1 MKKHLIKDVV
11 ENSIAD
17 QLEIK
22 SGDYLVSIDGNEIKD
37 VFDYHL
43 FSESSNLTVEIEESD
58 GEVWE
63 IDIEKDEDEDLG
75 FIFDNSLLD
84 EYKSCTNKCIFCF
97 IDQMPPGMR
106 ETLYFKD
113 DDSRLSFIQGNYVT
127 LTNMT
132 DDDVDRIIRYN
143 LSPINISIHTMD
155 KELRCK
161 MLNNRFAGDKLE
173 YIKKLNENN
182 ITMNAQ
188 IVLCK
193 GYNDKEKLDET
204 LEKMMP
210 FIPNMKSCSV
220 VPAGLTKYRE
230 GLAKLEPFTKEEARE
245 VIAQVEKWQKIFK
258 EKFGI
263 NYVYAADEFYMMSDT
278 PIPNEEYYDGYPQIE
293 NGVGMT
299 RSYLNEFYDYL
310 NSIDGDDRDR
320 NVSVVTGELFYNCS
334 LEMADAIKKKFPN
347 VDAKVYKI
355 INDFFGH
362 TITVTGL
369 LVGHDIIEQLKGK
382 DLGDELL
389 LPANTLKYGEDIFL
403 DDVSLDDLKCV
414 LQTKPI
420 IVKSNGKDFVDKVLG
435 NAENSDELDTRNK
448 YEL

>member
-1 MKKHLIKDVV
+1 MRKHLIKDVV
-11 ENSIAD
+11 QNSIAE

-22 SGDYLVSIDGNEIKD
+22 NGDYLLSIDGKEIKD
-37 VFDYHL
+37 IFDYHL
-43 FSESSNLTVEIEESD
+43 LSESENLTLEIEASD
-58 GEVWE
+58 GEIWE
-63 IDIEKDEDEDLG
+63 IDIEKDEDQDLG
-75 FIFDNSLLD
+75 LIFDNELLD

-143 LSPINISIHTMD
+143 LSPINISVHTMD

-173 YIKKLNENN
+173 YIKKLNDNN

-210 FIPNMKSCSV
+210 YVPNLKSCSV
-220 VPAGLTKYRE
+220 VPAGLTKFRE
-230 GLAKLEPFTKEEARE
+230 GLAELEPFTKEEAKE
-245 VIAQVEKWQKIFK
+245 VIAQVDKWQKVFK

-278 PIPNEEYYDGYPQIE
+278 PIPEEDYYDGYPQIE

-310 NSIDGDDRDR
+310 DSYEGDDRVR
-320 NVSVVTGELFYNCS
+320 TVSVVTGELFYNCS
-334 LEMADAIKKKFPN
+334 LEMADAINKKYPN
-347 VDAKVYKI
+347 IDIKVYKI

-369 LVGHDIIEQLKGK
+369 LVGKDIIDQLKGK

-389 LPANTLKYGEDIFL
+389 LPANTLKWGEDIFL
-403 DDVSLDDLKCV
+403 DDVSLDELKDV
-414 LQTKPI
+414 LQTTPV
-420 IVKSNGKDFVDKVLG
+420 IVKSNGKDFIDKILG
-435 NAENSDELDTRNK
+435 EDNE
-448 YEL
+448 

>member
-1 MKKHLIKDVV
+1 MKKHLIKDVI

-17 QLEIK
+17 QLDIK
-22 SGDYLVSIDGNEIKD
+22 SGDYLLSIDGNEIKD
-37 VFDYHL
+37 IFDYHL
-43 FSESSNLTVEIEESD
+43 LSETEYLTLEIEASD
-58 GEVWE
+58 GEIWE
-63 IDIEKDEDEDLG
+63 IEIEKDEDQDLG
-75 FIFDNSLLD
+75 IIFNNELLD

-143 LSPINISIHTMD
+143 LSPINISVHTMD

-161 MLNNRFAGDKLE
+161 MLNNRFAGEKLE
-173 YIKKLNENN
+173 YIKRLNENN

-230 GLAKLEPFTKEEARE
+230 GLAPLEPFTIGEAKE
-245 VIAQVEKWQKIFK
+245 VIDQVDKWQKVFK
-258 EKFGI
+258 EKFNI
-263 NYVYAADEFYMMSDT
+263 NYVYAADEFYMMSNT
-278 PIPNEEYYDGYPQIE
+278 PIPDEDYYDGYPQIE

-310 NSIDGDDRDR
+310 DSLEGDDRVRD
-320 NVSVVTGELFYNCS
+320 VSVVTGVLFYNCS
-334 LEMADAIKKKFPN
+334 LEMADAINKKFPN
-347 VDAKVYKI
+347 VNIRVYKI

-369 LVGHDIIEQLKGK
+369 LVGEDIINQLKGK
-382 DLGDELL
+382 EFGDELL
-389 LPANTLKYGEDIFL
+389 LPANTLKFGEDIFL
-403 DDVSLDDLKCV
+403 DDVTLDELKEV
-414 LQTKPI
+414 LQTTPI

-435 NAENSDELDTRNK
+435 EDNE
-448 YEL
+448 

>member
-37 VFDYHL
+37 IFDYHL
-43 FSESSNLTVEIEESD
+43 LSESSDLTIEIEDAD
-58 GEVWE
+58 GEIWE
-63 IDIEKDEDEDLG
+63 IDIEKDEDQDLG
-75 FIFDNSLLD
+75 IVFDNELLD
-84 EYKSCTNKCIFCF
+84 EYRSCTNKCIFCF

-143 LSPINISIHTMD
+143 LSPINISVHTMD

-173 YIKKLNENN
+173 YIEKLNDNN

-210 FIPNMKSCSV
+210 YIPNLKSCSV
-220 VPAGLTKYRE
+220 VPAGLTKFRA
-230 GLAKLEPFTKEEARE
+230 GLAELEPFTKEEAKE
-245 VIAQVEKWQKIFK
+245 VIAQVDKWQKIFK

-278 PIPNEEYYDGYPQIE
+278 PIPVEDYYDGYPQIE

-299 RSYLNEFYDYL
+299 RSYLNEFYEYL
-310 NSIDGDDRDR
+310 DTLKGDDRVRD
-320 NVSVVTGELFYNCS
+320 VSVVTGELFYNCS
-334 LEMADAIKKKFPN
+334 LEMADAINKKYPN
-347 VDAKVYKI
+347 INIRVYKI

-369 LVGHDIIEQLKGK
+369 LVGRDIIDQLKGK
-382 DLGDELL
+382 ELGDELL
-389 LPANTLKYGEDIFL
+389 LPANTLKWGEDIFL
-403 DDVSLDDLKCV
+403 DDVSLDELKEV
-414 LQTKPI
+414 LQTSPI
-420 IVKSNGKDFVDKVLG
+420 IVKSNGKDFIDKVLG
-435 NAENSDELDTRNK
+435 EDHE
-448 YEL
+448 

>member
-11 ENSIAD
+11 KNSIAD

-37 VFDYHL
+37 IFDYHL
-43 FSESSNLTVEIEESD
+43 FSESSNLTVEIEDAD
-58 GEVWE
+58 GEIWE

-143 LSPINISIHTMD
+143 LSPINISVHTMD
-155 KELRCK
+155 KDLRCK
-161 MLNNRFAGDKLE
+161 MLNNRFAGDKLD

-193 GYNDKEKLDET
+193 GYNDKEELDKT
-204 LEKMMP
+204 LEQMMP
-210 FIPNMKSCSV
+210 YVPNMKSCSV

-230 GLAKLEPFTKEEARE
+230 DLAKLEPFTADDAKE
-245 VIAQVEKWQKIFK
+245 VIAQVDRWQKVFK
-258 EKFGI
+258 DKFDI

-278 PIPNEEYYDGYPQIE
+278 PIPDEDYYDGYPQIE

-299 RSYLNEFYDYL
+299 RSYLNEFYEYL
-310 NSIDGDDRDR
+310 DCIKGDDRKRD
-320 NVSVVTGELFYNCS
+320 VSVVTGELFYNTS
-334 LEMADAIKKKFPN
+334 LEMADAINKKFPN
-347 VDAKVYKI
+347 IKIRVYSI
-355 INDFFGH
+355 VNDFFGH
-362 TITVTGL
+362 SITVTGL
-369 LVGHDIIEQLKGK
+369 LTGNDIIGQLKGK
-382 DLGDELL
+382 ELGDEVL
-389 LPANTLKYGEDIFL
+389 LPANTLKHGEDVFL
-403 DDVSLDDLKCV
+403 DDVSLDELKEV
-414 LQTKPI
+414 LQTTPI
-420 IVKSNGKDFVDKVLG
+420 IVKSNGKDFINKVIG
-435 NAENSDELDTRNK
+435 ENNE
-448 YEL
+448 

>member
-37 VFDYHL
+37 IFDYHL
-43 FSESSNLTVEIEESD
+43 LSESSDLTIEIEDAD
-58 GEVWE
+58 GEIWE
-63 IDIEKDEDEDLG
+63 IDIEKDEDQDLG
-75 FIFDNSLLD
+75 IVFDNELLD
-84 EYKSCTNKCIFCF
+84 EYRSCTNKCIFCF

-143 LSPINISIHTMD
+143 LSPINISVHTMD

-173 YIKKLNENN
+173 YIEKLNDNN

-210 FIPNMKSCSV
+210 YIPNLKSCSV
-220 VPAGLTKYRE
+220 VPAGLTKFRA
-230 GLAKLEPFTKEEARE
+230 GLAELEPFTKEEAKE
-245 VIAQVEKWQKIFK
+245 VIAQVDKWQKIFK

-278 PIPNEEYYDGYPQIE
+278 PIPDEDYYDGYPQIE

-299 RSYLNEFYDYL
+299 RSYLNEFYEYL
-310 NSIDGDDRDR
+310 DTLKGDDRVRD
-320 NVSVVTGELFYNCS
+320 VSVVTGELFYNCS
-334 LEMADAIKKKFPN
+334 LEMADAINKKYPN
-347 VDAKVYKI
+347 INIRVYKI

-369 LVGHDIIEQLKGK
+369 LVGKDIIDQLKGK
-382 DLGDELL
+382 ELGDELL
-389 LPANTLKYGEDIFL
+389 LPANTLKWGEDIFL
-403 DDVSLDDLKCV
+403 DDVSLDELKEV
-414 LQTKPI
+414 LQTSPI
-420 IVKSNGKDFVDKVLG
+420 IVKSNGKDFIDKVLG
-435 NAENSDELDTRNK
+435 EDHE
-448 YEL
+448 

>member
-1 MKKHLIKDVV
+1 MRKHLIKDVV
-11 ENSIAD
+11 QNSIAD

-22 SGDYLVSIDGNEIKD
+22 NGDYLLSIDGKEIKD
-37 VFDYHL
+37 IFDYHL
-43 FSESSNLTVEIEESD
+43 LSESENLTLEIEASD
-58 GEVWE
+58 GEIWE
-63 IDIEKDEDEDLG
+63 IDIEKDEDQDLG
-75 FIFDNSLLD
+75 LIFDNELLD

-143 LSPINISIHTMD
+143 LSPINISVHTMD

-173 YIKKLNENN
+173 YIKKLNDNN

-210 FIPNMKSCSV
+210 YVPNLKSCSV
-220 VPAGLTKYRE
+220 VPAGLTKFRE
-230 GLAKLEPFTKEEARE
+230 GLAKLEPFTKEEAKE
-245 VIAQVEKWQKIFK
+245 VIAQVDKWQKIFK
-258 EKFGI
+258 DKFGI

-278 PIPNEEYYDGYPQIE
+278 PIPEEDYYDGYPQIE

-310 NSIDGDDRDR
+310 DSYEGDDRVR
-320 NVSVVTGELFYNCS
+320 TVSVVTGELFYNCS
-334 LEMADAIKKKFPN
+334 LEMADAINKKYPN
-347 VDAKVYKI
+347 IDIKVYKI

-369 LVGHDIIEQLKGK
+369 LVGKDIIDQLKGK

-389 LPANTLKYGEDIFL
+389 LPANTLKWGEDIFL
-403 DDVSLDDLKCV
+403 DDVSLDELKDV
-414 LQTKPI
+414 LQTTPV
-420 IVKSNGKDFVDKVLG
+420 IVKSNGKDFIDKILG
-435 NAENSDELDTRNK
+435 EENE
-448 YEL
+448 

>member
-43 FSESSNLTVEIEESD
+43 FSESSNLTVEIEDSE

-161 MLNNRFAGDKLE
+161 MLNNRFAGEKLE

-230 GLAKLEPFTKEEARE
+230 GLAELKPFTKEEAKE
-245 VIAQVEKWQKIFK
+245 VIAQVEKWQKVCK

-278 PIPNEEYYDGYPQIE
+278 PIPDEDYYDGYPQIE

-299 RSYLNEFYDYL
+299 RSYMNEFYDYL
-310 NSIDGDDRDR
+310 NSIDGDDRAR

-347 VDAKVYKI
+347 VDAKAYK
-355 INDFFGH
+355 
-362 TITVTGL
+362 T
-369 LVGHDIIEQLKGK
+369 
-382 DLGDELL
+382 
-389 LPANTLKYGEDIFL
+389 
-403 DDVSLDDLKCV
+403 
-414 LQTKPI
+414 
-420 IVKSNGKDFVDKVLG
+420 
-435 NAENSDELDTRNK
+435 
-448 YEL
+448 

>member
-1 MKKHLIKDVV
+1 MRKHLIKDVV
-11 ENSIAD
+11 QNSIAD

-22 SGDYLVSIDGNEIKD
+22 NGDYLLSIDGKEIKD
-37 VFDYHL
+37 IFDYHL
-43 FSESSNLTVEIEESD
+43 LSESENLTLEIEASD
-58 GEVWE
+58 GEIWE
-63 IDIEKDEDEDLG
+63 IDIEKDEDQDLG
-75 FIFDNSLLD
+75 LIFDNELLD

-143 LSPINISIHTMD
+143 LSPINISVHTMD

-173 YIKKLNENN
+173 YIKKLNDNN

-210 FIPNMKSCSV
+210 YVPNLKSCSV
-220 VPAGLTKYRE
+220 VPAGLTKFRE
-230 GLAKLEPFTKEEARE
+230 GLAELEQFTKEEAKE
-245 VIAQVEKWQKIFK
+245 VIAQVDKWQKIFK
-258 EKFGI
+258 DKFGI

-278 PIPNEEYYDGYPQIE
+278 PIPEEDYYDGYPQIE

-310 NSIDGDDRDR
+310 DSYEGDDRVR
-320 NVSVVTGELFYNCS
+320 TVSVVTGELFYNCS
-334 LEMADAIKKKFPN
+334 LEMADAINKKYPN
-347 VDAKVYKI
+347 IDIKVYKI

-369 LVGHDIIEQLKGK
+369 LVGKDIIDQLKEK

-389 LPANTLKYGEDIFL
+389 LPANTLKWGEDIFL
-403 DDVSLDDLKCV
+403 DDVSLDELKDV
-414 LQTKPI
+414 LQTTPV
-420 IVKSNGKDFVDKVLG
+420 IVKSNGKDFIDKILG
-435 NAENSDELDTRNK
+435 EENE
-448 YEL
+448 

>member
-1 MKKHLIKDVV
+1 MRKHLIKDVV
-11 ENSIAD
+11 QNSIAD

-22 SGDYLVSIDGNEIKD
+22 NGDYLLSIDGKEIKD
-37 VFDYHL
+37 IFDYHL
-43 FSESSNLTVEIEESD
+43 LSESENLTLEIEASD
-58 GEVWE
+58 GEIWE
-63 IDIEKDEDEDLG
+63 IDIEKDEDQDLG
-75 FIFDNSLLD
+75 LIFDNELLD

-132 DDDVDRIIRYN
+132 DDDVDRIVRYN
-143 LSPINISIHTMD
+143 LSPINISVHTMD

-173 YIKKLNENN
+173 YIKKLNDNN

-210 FIPNMKSCSV
+210 YVPNLKSCSV
-220 VPAGLTKYRE
+220 VPAGLTKFRE
-230 GLAKLEPFTKEEARE
+230 GLAELEPFTKEEAKE
-245 VIAQVEKWQKIFK
+245 VIAQVDKWQKIFK
-258 EKFGI
+258 DKFGI

-278 PIPNEEYYDGYPQIE
+278 PIPEEDYYDGYPQIE

-310 NSIDGDDRDR
+310 DSYEGDDRVR
-320 NVSVVTGELFYNCS
+320 TVSVVTGELFYKCS
-334 LEMADAIKKKFPN
+334 LEMADAINKKYPN
-347 VDAKVYKI
+347 IDIKIYKI

-369 LVGHDIIEQLKGK
+369 LVGQDIIDQLKGK

-389 LPANTLKYGEDIFL
+389 LPANTLKWGEDIFL
-403 DDVSLDDLKCV
+403 DDVSLDELKDV
-414 LQTKPI
+414 LQTTPV
-420 IVKSNGKDFVDKVLG
+420 IVKSNGKDFIDKILG
-435 NAENSDELDTRNK
+435 EENE
-448 YEL
+448 

>member
-43 FSESSNLTVEIEESD
+43 FSESSELTIEIEDANSEI
-58 GEVWE
+58 WE
-63 IDIEKDEDEDLG
+63 IDIEKDEDQDLG
-75 FIFDNSLLD
+75 FIFDNTLLD

-132 DDDVDRIIRYN
+132 DEDVDRIIRYN
-143 LSPINISIHTMD
+143 LSPINISVHTMD
-155 KELRCK
+155 RDLRCK
-161 MLNNRFAGDKLE
+161 MLNNRFAGDKLD
-173 YIKKLNENN
+173 YIEKLNENN

-204 LEKMMP
+204 LEKM
-210 FIPNMKSCSV
+210 IEYVPNMKSCSV
-220 VPAGLTKYRE
+220 VPAGLTKFRE
-230 GLAKLEPFTKEEARE
+230 GLAELEPFTKEEAKE
-245 VIAQVEKWQKIFK
+245 VIAQVDKWQTVFK

-278 PIPNEEYYDGYPQIE
+278 PIPDEEYYDGYPQIE

-310 NSIDGDDRDR
+310 DSLQGDDRTRD
-320 NVSVVTGELFYNCS
+320 VSVVTGELFYNCS
-334 LEMADAIKKKFPN
+334 LEMADAINKKYPN
-347 VDAKVYKI
+347 VNIRVYKI

-369 LVGHDIIEQLKGK
+369 LVGRDIIDQLKGK
-382 DLGDELL
+382 ELGDDLL
-389 LPANTLKYGEDIFL
+389 LPANTLKFGEDIFL
-403 DDVSLDDLKCV
+403 DDVSLDELKEV
-414 LQTKPI
+414 LQTTPI
-420 IVKSNGKDFVDKVLG
+420 IVKSNGKDFIDKVLG
-435 NAENSDELDTRNK
+435 EDNE
-448 YEL
+448 

>member
-1 MKKHLIKDVV
+1 MRKHLIKDVV
-11 ENSIAD
+11 QNSIAD

-22 SGDYLVSIDGNEIKD
+22 NGDYLLSIDEKEIKD
-37 VFDYHL
+37 IFDYHL
-43 FSESSNLTVEIEESD
+43 LSESENLTLEIEVSD
-58 GEVWE
+58 GEIWE
-63 IDIEKDEDEDLG
+63 IDIEKDEDQDLG
-75 FIFDNSLLD
+75 LIFDNELLD

-143 LSPINISIHTMD
+143 LSPINISVHTMD

-173 YIKKLNENN
+173 YIKKLNDNN

-210 FIPNMKSCSV
+210 YVPNLKSCSV
-220 VPAGLTKYRE
+220 VPAGLTKFRE
-230 GLAKLEPFTKEEARE
+230 GLAELEPFTKEEAKE
-245 VIAQVEKWQKIFK
+245 VIAQVDKWQKIFK
-258 EKFGI
+258 DKFGI

-278 PIPNEEYYDGYPQIE
+278 PIPEEDYYDGYPQIE

-310 NSIDGDDRDR
+310 DSYEGDERAR
-320 NVSVVTGELFYNCS
+320 SVSVVTGELFYKCS
-334 LEMADAIKKKFPN
+334 LEMADAINKKYPN
-347 VDAKVYKI
+347 IDIKVYKI

-369 LVGHDIIEQLKGK
+369 LVGKDIIDQLKGK

-389 LPANTLKYGEDIFL
+389 LPANTLKWGEDIFL
-403 DDVSLDDLKCV
+403 DDVSLDELKDV
-414 LQTKPI
+414 LQTTPV
-420 IVKSNGKDFVDKVLG
+420 IVKSNGKDFIDKILG
-435 NAENSDELDTRNK
+435 EENE
-448 YEL
+448 

>member
-1 MKKHLIKDVV
+1 MRKHLIKDVV
-11 ENSIAD
+11 QNSIAD

-22 SGDYLVSIDGNEIKD
+22 NGDYLLSIDGKEIKD
-37 VFDYHL
+37 IFDYHL
-43 FSESSNLTVEIEESD
+43 LSESENLTLEIEASD
-58 GEVWE
+58 GEIWE
-63 IDIEKDEDEDLG
+63 IDIEKDEDQDLG
-75 FIFDNSLLD
+75 LIFDNELLD

-143 LSPINISIHTMD
+143 LSPINISVHTMD

-173 YIKKLNENN
+173 YIKKLNDNN

-210 FIPNMKSCSV
+210 YVPNLKSCSV
-220 VPAGLTKYRE
+220 VPAGLTKFRE
-230 GLAKLEPFTKEEARE
+230 GLAELEPFTKEEAKE
-245 VIAQVEKWQKIFK
+245 VIAQVDKWQKAFK

-278 PIPNEEYYDGYPQIE
+278 PIPEEDYYDGYPQIE

-310 NSIDGDDRDR
+310 DSYEGDERAR
-320 NVSVVTGELFYNCS
+320 SVSVVTGELFYNCS
-334 LEMADAIKKKFPN
+334 LEMADVINKKYPN
-347 VDAKVYKI
+347 IDIKVYKI

-369 LVGHDIIEQLKGK
+369 LVGKDIIDQLKGK

-389 LPANTLKYGEDIFL
+389 LPANTLKWGEDIFL
-403 DDVSLDDLKCV
+403 DDVSLDELKDV
-414 LQTKPI
+414 LQTTPV
-420 IVKSNGKDFVDKVLG
+420 IVKSNGKDFIDKILG
-435 NAENSDELDTRNK
+435 EENE
-448 YEL
+448 

>member
-1 MKKHLIKDVV
+1 MRKHLIKDVV
-11 ENSIAD
+11 QNSIAD

-22 SGDYLVSIDGNEIKD
+22 NGDYLLSIDGKEIKD
-37 VFDYHL
+37 IFDYHL
-43 FSESSNLTVEIEESD
+43 LSESENLTLEIEASD
-58 GEVWE
+58 GEIWE
-63 IDIEKDEDEDLG
+63 IDIEKDEDQDLG
-75 FIFDNSLLD
+75 LIFDNELLD

-143 LSPINISIHTMD
+143 LSPINISVHTMD

-173 YIKKLNENN
+173 YIKKLNDNN

-210 FIPNMKSCSV
+210 YVPNLKSCSV
-220 VPAGLTKYRE
+220 VPAGLTKFRE
-230 GLAKLEPFTKEEARE
+230 GLAELEPFTKEEAKE
-245 VIAQVEKWQKIFK
+245 VIAQVDKWQKVFK

-278 PIPNEEYYDGYPQIE
+278 PIPEEDYYDGYPQIE

-310 NSIDGDDRDR
+310 DSYEGDDRVR
-320 NVSVVTGELFYNCS
+320 TVSVVTGELFYNCS
-334 LEMADAIKKKFPN
+334 LEMADAINEKYPN
-347 VDAKVYKI
+347 IDIKVYKI

-369 LVGHDIIEQLKGK
+369 LVGKDIIDQLKGK

-389 LPANTLKYGEDIFL
+389 LPANTLKWGEDIFL
-403 DDVSLDDLKCV
+403 DDVSLDELKDV
-414 LQTKPI
+414 LQTTPV
-420 IVKSNGKDFVDKVLG
+420 IVKSNGKDFIDKILG
-435 NAENSDELDTRNK
+435 EENE
-448 YEL
+448 

>member
-22 SGDYLVSIDGNEIKD
+22 SGDYLLSIDGNEIKD
-37 VFDYHL
+37 IFDYHL
-43 FSESSNLTVEIEESD
+43 LSESEELTLEIEASD
-58 GEVWE
+58 GEIWE
-63 IDIEKDEDEDLG
+63 IDIEKDEDQDLG
-75 FIFDNSLLD
+75 LIFDNELLD

-132 DDDVDRIIRYN
+132 DEDVDRIIRYN
-143 LSPINISIHTMD
+143 LSPINISVHTMD

-173 YIKKLNENN
+173 YIKKLNDNN

-210 FIPNMKSCSV
+210 YVPNLKSCSV
-220 VPAGLTKYRE
+220 VPAGLTKFRE
-230 GLAKLEPFTKEEARE
+230 GLAKLEPFTKEEAKE
-245 VIAQVEKWQKIFK
+245 VIAQVDKWQKAFK

-278 PIPNEEYYDGYPQIE
+278 PIPEEDYYDGYPQIE

-299 RSYLNEFYDYL
+299 RSYLNEFYDHLDSYE
-310 NSIDGDDRDR
+310 GDDRVR
-320 NVSVVTGELFYNCS
+320 SVSVVTGELFYNCS
-334 LEMADAIKKKFPN
+334 LEMADAINKKYPN
-347 VDAKVYKI
+347 IDIKVYKI

-369 LVGHDIIEQLKGK
+369 LVGKDIIEQLKGK

-389 LPANTLKYGEDIFL
+389 LPANTLKWGEDIFL
-403 DDVSLDDLKCV
+403 DDVSLDELKDV
-414 LQTKPI
+414 LQTTPV
-420 IVKSNGKDFVDKVLG
+420 IVKSNGKDFIDKILG
-435 NAENSDELDTRNK
+435 EENE
-448 YEL
+448 

>member
-1 MKKHLIKDVV
+1 MKKHLIKDVI

-22 SGDYLVSIDGNEIKD
+22 SGDYLLSIDGNEIKD
-37 VFDYHL
+37 IFDYHL
-43 FSESSNLTVEIEESD
+43 LSESEELTLEIEASD
-58 GEVWE
+58 GEIWE
-63 IDIEKDEDEDLG
+63 IDIEKDEDQDLG
-75 FIFDNSLLD
+75 LIFDNELLD

-132 DDDVDRIIRYN
+132 DEDVDRIIRYN
-143 LSPINISIHTMD
+143 LSPINISVHTMD

-173 YIKKLNENN
+173 YIKKLNDNN

-210 FIPNMKSCSV
+210 YVPNLKSCSV
-220 VPAGLTKYRE
+220 VPAGLTKFRE
-230 GLAKLEPFTKEEARE
+230 GLAKLEPFTKEEAKE
-245 VIAQVEKWQKIFK
+245 VIAQVDKWQKAFK

-278 PIPNEEYYDGYPQIE
+278 PIPEEDYYDGYPQIE

-299 RSYLNEFYDYL
+299 RSYLNEFYDHLDSYE
-310 NSIDGDDRDR
+310 GDDRVR
-320 NVSVVTGELFYNCS
+320 SVSVVTGELFYNCS
-334 LEMADAIKKKFPN
+334 LEMADAINKKYPN
-347 VDAKVYKI
+347 IDIKVYKI

-369 LVGHDIIEQLKGK
+369 LVGKDIIEQLKGK

-389 LPANTLKYGEDIFL
+389 LPANTLKWGEDIFL
-403 DDVSLDDLKCV
+403 DDVSLDELKDV
-414 LQTKPI
+414 LQTTPV
-420 IVKSNGKDFVDKVLG
+420 IVKSNGKDFIDKILG
-435 NAENSDELDTRNK
+435 EENE
-448 YEL
+448 

>member
-1 MKKHLIKDVV
+1 MRKHLIKDVV
-11 ENSIAD
+11 QNSIAD

-22 SGDYLVSIDGNEIKD
+22 NGDYLLSIDGKEIKD
-37 VFDYHL
+37 IFDYHL
-43 FSESSNLTVEIEESD
+43 LSESENLTLEIEASD
-58 GEVWE
+58 GEIWE
-63 IDIEKDEDEDLG
+63 IDIEKDEDQDLG
-75 FIFDNSLLD
+75 LIFDNELLD

-143 LSPINISIHTMD
+143 LSPINISVHTMD

-173 YIKKLNENN
+173 YIKKLNDNN

-210 FIPNMKSCSV
+210 YVPNLKSCSV
-220 VPAGLTKYRE
+220 VPAGLTKFRE
-230 GLAKLEPFTKEEARE
+230 GLAELEPFTKEEAKE
-245 VIAQVEKWQKIFK
+245 VIAQVDKWQKIFK
-258 EKFGI
+258 DKFGI

-278 PIPNEEYYDGYPQIE
+278 PIPEEDYYDGYPQIE

-310 NSIDGDDRDR
+310 DSYEGDERAR
-320 NVSVVTGELFYNCS
+320 SVSVVTGELFYKCS
-334 LEMADAIKKKFPN
+334 LEMADAINKKYPN
-347 VDAKVYKI
+347 IDIKVYKI

-369 LVGHDIIEQLKGK
+369 LVGKDIIDQLKGK

-389 LPANTLKYGEDIFL
+389 LPANTLKWGEDIFL
-403 DDVSLDDLKCV
+403 DDVSLDELKDV
-414 LQTKPI
+414 LQTTPV
-420 IVKSNGKDFVDKVLG
+420 IVKSNGKDFIDKILG
-435 NAENSDELDTRNK
+435 EENE
-448 YEL
+448 

>member
-37 VFDYHL
+37 IFDYHL
-43 FSESSNLTVEIEESD
+43 LSESSELTIEIEDAD
-58 GEVWE
+58 GEIWE
-63 IDIEKDEDEDLG
+63 IDIEKDEDQDLG
-75 FIFDNSLLD
+75 IVFDNELLD
-84 EYKSCTNKCIFCF
+84 EYRSCTNKCIFCF

-127 LTNMT
+127 LTNMI

-143 LSPINISIHTMD
+143 LSPINISVHTMD

-173 YIKKLNENN
+173 YIEKLNDNN

-210 FIPNMKSCSV
+210 YIPNLKSCSV
-220 VPAGLTKYRE
+220 VPAGLTKFRA
-230 GLAKLEPFTKEEARE
+230 GLAELEPFTKEEAKE
-245 VIAQVEKWQKIFK
+245 VIAQVDKWQKIFK

-278 PIPNEEYYDGYPQIE
+278 PIPDEDYYDGYPQIE

-299 RSYLNEFYDYL
+299 RSYLNEFYEYL
-310 NSIDGDDRDR
+310 DTLEGDDRVRD
-320 NVSVVTGELFYNCS
+320 VSVVTGELFYNCS
-334 LEMADAIKKKFPN
+334 LEMADAIYKKYPN
-347 VDAKVYKI
+347 INIRVYKI

-369 LVGHDIIEQLKGK
+369 LVGRDIIDQLKGK
-382 DLGDELL
+382 ELGDELL
-389 LPANTLKYGEDIFL
+389 LPANTLKWGEDIFL
-403 DDVSLDDLKCV
+403 DDVSLDELKEV
-414 LQTKPI
+414 LQTSPI
-420 IVKSNGKDFVDKVLG
+420 IVKSNGKDFIDKVLG
-435 NAENSDELDTRNK
+435 EDHE
-448 YEL
+448 

>member
-1 MKKHLIKDVV
+1 MRKHLIKDVV
-11 ENSIAD
+11 QNSIAD

-22 SGDYLVSIDGNEIKD
+22 NGDYLLSIDGKEIKD
-37 VFDYHL
+37 IFDYHL
-43 FSESSNLTVEIEESD
+43 LSESENLTLEIEASD
-58 GEVWE
+58 GEIWE
-63 IDIEKDEDEDLG
+63 IDIEKDEDQDLG
-75 FIFDNSLLD
+75 LIFDNELLD

-127 LTNMT
+127 LTNMK

-143 LSPINISIHTMD
+143 LSPINISVHTMD

-173 YIKKLNENN
+173 YIKKLNDNN

-210 FIPNMKSCSV
+210 YVPNLKSCSV
-220 VPAGLTKYRE
+220 VPAGLTKFRE
-230 GLAKLEPFTKEEARE
+230 GLAELEPFTKEEAKE
-245 VIAQVEKWQKIFK
+245 VIAQVDKWQKVFK

-278 PIPNEEYYDGYPQIE
+278 PIPEEDYYDGYPQIE

-299 RSYLNEFYDYL
+299 RSYLNEFYEFLKSYK
-310 NSIDGDDRDR
+310 
-320 NVSVVTGELFYNCS
+320 VSVVTGELFYNCS
-334 LEMADAIKKKFPN
+334 LEMADAINKKYPN
-347 VDAKVYKI
+347 IDIKVYKI

-369 LVGHDIIEQLKGK
+369 LVGKDIIDQLKGK

-389 LPANTLKYGEDIFL
+389 LPANTLKWGEDIFL
-403 DDVSLDDLKCV
+403 DDVSLDELKDV
-414 LQTKPI
+414 LQTTPV
-420 IVKSNGKDFVDKVLG
+420 IVKSNGKDFIDKILG
-435 NAENSDELDTRNK
+435 EENE
-448 YEL
+448 

>member
-43 FSESSNLTVEIEESD
+43 FSESSELTIEIEDAD
-58 GEVWE
+58 GEIWE
-63 IDIEKDEDEDLG
+63 IDIEKDEDQDLG
-75 FIFDNSLLD
+75 FVFDNTLLD

-132 DDDVDRIIRYN
+132 DEDVDRIIRYN
-143 LSPINISIHTMD
+143 LSPINISVHTMD
-155 KELRCK
+155 KDLRCK
-161 MLNNRFAGDKLE
+161 MLNNRFAGDKLD
-173 YIKKLNENN
+173 YIERLNENN

-210 FIPNMKSCSV
+210 YVPNLKSCSV
-220 VPAGLTKYRE
+220 VPAGLTKFRE
-230 GLAKLEPFTKEEARE
+230 GLAELEPFTKEEAKE
-245 VIAQVEKWQKIFK
+245 VIAQVDKWQKVFK

-278 PIPNEEYYDGYPQIE
+278 PIPDEDYYDGYPQIE

-299 RSYLNEFYDYL
+299 RSYLNEFYEYL
-310 NSIDGDDRDR
+310 DSLQGDDRTRD
-320 NVSVVTGELFYNCS
+320 VSVVTGELFYNCS
-334 LEMADAIKKKFPN
+334 LEMAEAINKKYPN
-347 VDAKVYKI
+347 VNIRVYKI

-369 LVGHDIIEQLKGK
+369 LVGRDIIDQLKGK
-382 DLGDELL
+382 ELGDDLL
-389 LPANTLKYGEDIFL
+389 LPANTLKFGEDIFL
-403 DDVSLDDLKCV
+403 DDVSLDELKEV
-414 LQTKPI
+414 LQTTPI
-420 IVKSNGKDFVDKVLG
+420 IVKSNGKDFIDKVLG
-435 NAENSDELDTRNK
+435 EDNE
-448 YEL
+448 

>member
-1 MKKHLIKDVV
+1 MRKHLIKDVV

-37 VFDYHL
+37 IFDYHL
-43 FSESSNLTVEIEESD
+43 FSESSDLTIEIEDAD
-58 GEVWE
+58 GEIWE
-63 IDIEKDEDEDLG
+63 IDIEKDEDQDLG
-75 FIFDNSLLD
+75 IIFDNELLD

-143 LSPINISIHTMD
+143 LSPINISVHTMD
-155 KELRCK
+155 KDLRCK

-173 YIKKLNENN
+173 YIKKLNGNN

-204 LEKMMP
+204 LEKMMEYV
-210 FIPNMKSCSV
+210 PNMKSCSV
-220 VPAGLTKYRE
+220 VPAGLTKFRE
-230 GLAKLEPFTKEEARE
+230 GLAELEPFTKEEAKE
-245 VIAQVEKWQKIFK
+245 VIVQVNKWQKVFK

-278 PIPNEEYYDGYPQIE
+278 PIPDEDYYDGYPQIE

-310 NSIDGDDRDR
+310 DSYSGDDRKR
-320 NVSVVTGELFYNCS
+320 TVSVVTGELFYNCS
-334 LEMADAIKKKFPN
+334 LEMADAINKKYPN
-347 VDAKVYKI
+347 IDINTHKI

-369 LVGHDIIEQLKGK
+369 LVGRDIIDQLKGK
-382 DLGDELL
+382 ELGDDLL
-389 LPANTLKYGEDIFL
+389 LPANTLKFGEDIFL
-403 DDVSLDDLKCV
+403 DDVSLDELKEV
-414 LQTKPI
+414 LQTTPV
-420 IVKSNGKDFVDKVLG
+420 IVKSNGKDFIDKVLG
-435 NAENSDELDTRNK
+435 EDNE
-448 YEL
+448 

>member
-43 FSESSNLTVEIEESD
+43 FSESSELTVEIEDAD
-58 GEVWE
+58 GEIWE
-63 IDIEKDEDEDLG
+63 IDIEKDEDQDLG
-75 FIFDNSLLD
+75 FIFDNTLLD

-132 DDDVDRIIRYN
+132 DEDIDRIIRYN
-143 LSPINISIHTMD
+143 LSPINISVHTMD
-155 KELRCK
+155 KDLRCK
-161 MLNNRFAGDKLE
+161 MLNNRFAGDKLD
-173 YIKKLNENN
+173 YIKRLNENN

-193 GYNDKEKLDET
+193 GYNDKEKLDVT

-210 FIPNMKSCSV
+210 FIPNLKSCSV

-230 GLAKLEPFTKEEARE
+230 GLAKLEPFTKEEAKE
-245 VIAQVEKWQKIFK
+245 VIAQVDKWQKVFK

-278 PIPNEEYYDGYPQIE
+278 PIPDEDYYDGYPQIE

-299 RSYLNEFYDYL
+299 RSYLNEFYEYL
-310 NSIDGDDRDR
+310 DSLQGDDRTRD
-320 NVSVVTGELFYNCS
+320 VSVVTGELFYNCS
-334 LEMADAIKKKFPN
+334 LEMSDAINKKYPN
-347 VDAKVYKI
+347 VNIRVYKI

-369 LVGHDIIEQLKGK
+369 LVGRDIIDQLKGK
-382 DLGDELL
+382 ELGDDLL
-389 LPANTLKYGEDIFL
+389 LPANTLKFGEDIFL
-403 DDVSLDDLKCV
+403 DDVSLDELKEV
-414 LQTKPI
+414 LQTTPI
-420 IVKSNGKDFVDKVLG
+420 IVKSNGKDFIDKVLG
-435 NAENSDELDTRNK
+435 EDNE
-448 YEL
+448 

>member
-43 FSESSNLTVEIEESD
+43 FSESSELTIEIEDAD
-58 GEVWE
+58 GEIWE
-63 IDIEKDEDEDLG
+63 IDIEKDEDQDLG
-75 FIFDNSLLD
+75 FVFDNTLLD

-132 DDDVDRIIRYN
+132 DEDVDRIIRYN
-143 LSPINISIHTMD
+143 LSPINISVHTMD
-155 KELRCK
+155 KDLRCK
-161 MLNNRFAGDKLE
+161 MLNNRFAGDKLD
-173 YIKKLNENN
+173 YIERLNENN

-210 FIPNMKSCSV
+210 YVPNLKSCSV
-220 VPAGLTKYRE
+220 VPAGLTKFRE
-230 GLAKLEPFTKEEARE
+230 GLAELEPFTKEEAKE
-245 VIAQVEKWQKIFK
+245 VIAQVDKWQKVFN

-278 PIPNEEYYDGYPQIE
+278 PIPDEDYYDGYPQIE

-299 RSYLNEFYDYL
+299 RSYLNEFYEYL
-310 NSIDGDDRDR
+310 DSLEGDDRTRD
-320 NVSVVTGELFYNCS
+320 VSVVTGELFYNCS
-334 LEMADAIKKKFPN
+334 LEMADAINKKYPN
-347 VDAKVYKI
+347 VNIRVYKI

-369 LVGHDIIEQLKGK
+369 LVGRDIIDQLEDKE
-382 DLGDELL
+382 LGDDLL
-389 LPANTLKYGEDIFL
+389 LPANTLKFGEDIFL
-403 DDVSLDDLKCV
+403 DDVSLDELKEV
-414 LQTKPI
+414 LQTTPI
-420 IVKSNGKDFVDKVLG
+420 IVKSNGKDFIDKVLG
-435 NAENSDELDTRNK
+435 EDNE
-448 YEL
+448 

>member
-1 MKKHLIKDVV
+1 MRKHLIKDVV
-11 ENSIAD
+11 QNSIAD

-22 SGDYLVSIDGNEIKD
+22 NGDYLLSIDGKEIKD
-37 VFDYHL
+37 IFDYHL
-43 FSESSNLTVEIEESD
+43 LSESENLTLEIEASD
-58 GEVWE
+58 GEIWE
-63 IDIEKDEDEDLG
+63 IDIEKDEDQDLG
-75 FIFDNSLLD
+75 LIFDNELLD

-143 LSPINISIHTMD
+143 LSPINISVHTMD

-173 YIKKLNENN
+173 YIKKLNDNN

-210 FIPNMKSCSV
+210 YVPNLKSCSV
-220 VPAGLTKYRE
+220 VPAGLTKFRE
-230 GLAKLEPFTKEEARE
+230 GLAELEPFTKEEAKE
-245 VIAQVEKWQKIFK
+245 VIAQVDKWQKVFK
-258 EKFGI
+258 EKIGI

-278 PIPNEEYYDGYPQIE
+278 PIPEEDYYDGYPQIE

-310 NSIDGDDRDR
+310 DSYEGDDRVR
-320 NVSVVTGELFYNCS
+320 TVSVVTGELFYNCS
-334 LEMADAIKKKFPN
+334 LEMADAINKKYPN
-347 VDAKVYKI
+347 IDIKVYKI

-369 LVGHDIIEQLKGK
+369 LVGKDIIDQLKGK

-389 LPANTLKYGEDIFL
+389 LPANTLKWGEDIFL
-403 DDVSLDDLKCV
+403 DDVSLDELKDV
-414 LQTKPI
+414 LQTTPV
-420 IVKSNGKDFVDKVLG
+420 IVKSNGKDFIDKILG
-435 NAENSDELDTRNK
+435 EENE
-448 YEL
+448 

>member
-43 FSESSNLTVEIEESD
+43 FSESSKLTIEIEDAD
-58 GEVWE
+58 GEIWE
-63 IDIEKDEDEDLG
+63 IDIEKYEDQDLG
-75 FIFDNSLLD
+75 FVFDNTLLD

-132 DDDVDRIIRYN
+132 DEDVDRIIRYN
-143 LSPINISIHTMD
+143 LSPINISVHTMD
-155 KELRCK
+155 KDLRCK
-161 MLNNRFAGDKLE
+161 MLNNRFAGDKLD
-173 YIKKLNENN
+173 YIERLNENN

-204 LEKMMP
+204 LEKMKP
-210 FIPNMKSCSV
+210 YVPNLKSCSV
-220 VPAGLTKYRE
+220 VPAGLTKFRE
-230 GLAKLEPFTKEEARE
+230 GLAELEPFTKEEAKE
-245 VIAQVEKWQKIFK
+245 VIAQVDKWQKVFK

-278 PIPNEEYYDGYPQIE
+278 PIPDEDYYDGYPQIE

-299 RSYLNEFYDYL
+299 RSYLNEFYEYL
-310 NSIDGDDRDR
+310 DSLQGDDRTRD
-320 NVSVVTGELFYNCS
+320 VSVVTGELFYNCS
-334 LEMADAIKKKFPN
+334 LEMAEAINKKYPN
-347 VDAKVYKI
+347 VNIRVYKI

-369 LVGHDIIEQLKGK
+369 LVGRDIIDQLKGK
-382 DLGDELL
+382 ELGDDLL
-389 LPANTLKYGEDIFL
+389 LPANTLKFGEDIFL
-403 DDVSLDDLKCV
+403 DDVSLDELKEV
-414 LQTKPI
+414 LQTTPI
-420 IVKSNGKDFVDKVLG
+420 IVKSNGKDFIDKVLG
-435 NAENSDELDTRNK
+435 EDNE
-448 YEL
+448 